1 MGFLISKVVDL
12 FSRSKNNFK
21 IVVLGLQ
28 NAGKTTIL
36 YRLYNFKLKI
46 GV

>member
-12 FSRSKNNFK
+12 FSGSKNNFK
-21 IVVLGLQ
+21 IVILGLQ

-36 YRLYNFKLKI
+36 YRL
-46 GV
+46 